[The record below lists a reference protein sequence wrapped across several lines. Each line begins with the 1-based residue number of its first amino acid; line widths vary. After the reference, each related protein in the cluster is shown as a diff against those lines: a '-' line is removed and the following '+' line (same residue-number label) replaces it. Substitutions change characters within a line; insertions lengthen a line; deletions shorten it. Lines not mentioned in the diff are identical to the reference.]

1 MNELIE
7 FSLDTENG
15 EKNYNLAQ
23 WYERQGHT
31 APAHT
36 YYLRAAER
44 TDDNILAY
52 QALIRASFCYKSQG
66 SRDGTEKVLLEN
78 ALMLLPERPEA
89 YYFLSLLYEKKS
101 EWQNAYIYAT
111 LGIQCYKQD
120 IEIINLPEYQGQHLL
135 IFQKAVSAWWWGK
148 SQESRNLFQ
157 LLSTDYWNV
166 LDEKHQRS
174 VEDNISR
181 LGLTPQS
188 QGEIVYTKEKYNS
201 LRFKF
206 EGSQNIERSYSQ
218 ILQDIFIL
226 SVLNGKKEGKFLE
239 VGGARPF
246 ERNNT
251 ALLEQS
257 FGWSGVSIELNP
269 DFANEYIGARK
280 NTKVLCTDAL
290 TVNYE
295 QLLQEEFDT
304 EVIDYL
310 QLDIEPA
317 KNTFEVLLS
326 IPFEKYKFAV
336 ITYEHDYYVDISKS
350 YKDKSRR
357 YLQAMG
363 YELLVTDLSPDGVSN
378 FEDWWVH
385 PDLVD
390 EKIKNI
396 MKDTSTKIKN
406 VNDYMFL
413 SNRHNLNGTL
423 PII

>member
-1 MNELIE
+1 MNELIKL
-7 FSLDTENG
+7 SLDTENA
-15 EKNYNLAQ
+15 EKNYNLAK
-23 WYERQGHT
+23 WYENQGHT

-44 TDDNILAY
+44 TEDNLLAY
-52 QALIRASFCYKSQG
+52 SALIRASFCYKSQG

-78 ALMLLPERPEA
+78 ALNFLPQRPEA
-89 YYFLSLLYEKKS
+89 YYFLSLLYERKQ
-101 EWQNAYIYAT
+101 EWQNAYTYAN
-111 LGIQCYKQD
+111 LGLQQ
-120 IEIINLPEYQGQHLL
+120 EHVEPIIPEFQGNHLL
-135 IFQKAVSAWWWGK
+135 IFQKAVAAWWWGK
-148 SQESRNLFQ
+148 SQESRDLFQ
-157 LLSTDYWNV
+157 LLSTYYLNV
-166 LDEKHQRS
+166 LDENHKLS
-174 VEDNISR
+174 VEKNISR
-181 LGLTPQS
+181 LGLTSQS
-188 QGEIVYTKEKYNS
+188 QGEITYNKEKYNS

-206 EGSQNIERSYSQ
+206 EGSQNIEKNYSQ
-218 ILQDIFIL
+218 ILQDIFVL
-226 SVLNGKKEGKFLE
+226 SVLNGKKDGKFLE

-257 FGWSGVSIELNP
+257 FGWTGVSIELNP
-269 DFANEYIGARK
+269 DFANEYARARK

-290 TVNYE
+290 TVKYE
-295 QLLQEEFDT
+295 QLMQEEFDT
-304 EVIDYL
+304 GIIDYL

-317 KNTFEVLLS
+317 RNTFEVLLS
-326 IPFEKYKFAV
+326 IPFDKYKFAV

-350 YKDKSRR
+350 YRDKSRR
-357 YLQAMG
+357 YLQAIG

-413 SNRHNLNGTL
+413 ANRHSLKNIFTVV
-423 PII
+423 